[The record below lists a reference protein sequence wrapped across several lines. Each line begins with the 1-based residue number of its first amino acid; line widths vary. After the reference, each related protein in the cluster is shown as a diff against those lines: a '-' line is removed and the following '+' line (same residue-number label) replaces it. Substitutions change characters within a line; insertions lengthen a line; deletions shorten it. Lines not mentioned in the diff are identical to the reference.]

1 MKQFFILVTLM
12 CVTTLQAY
20 AQEDE
25 VAKALKYAEQQ
36 MELADKNPKNGKMQ
50 YDAGMALISNTLSD
64 KKDPDRALPYL
75 ERALKIAEE
84 QTVMKDTLMGLTC
97 MGLSMIYGE
106 KQDFAK
112 STDYMERAIDAFE
125 QELGKHDPV
134 TNGMKLILGWMTM
147 GAQTFRAFPLIQE
160 AFYYNETA
168 PQDKRI
174 ENMAEANIAMEV
186 SLEMLIAAYTRLF
199 RYALP
204 LIPYN
209 GKGCLIIQ
217 TPDWNMERPIIGWMV
232 PNLLRSEEEKEAFK
246 GDDTLII
253 DDNGQ
258 IIVIPKEDKVHRSIN
273 INFRH
278 YLSNPRK
285 LESNEGDTRLWF
297 LSPEAYADILAKY
310 REYKSKQK

>member
-12 CVTTLQAY
+12 CVTTLQTY

-25 VAKALKYAEQQ
+25 VAEALKYAEQQ
-36 MELADKNPKNGKMQ
+36 VKLADKNPKNGKMQ
-50 YDAGMALISNTLSD
+50 YEAGMAFISTILGD

-97 MGLSMIYGE
+97 MGLSMIYME

-112 STDYMERAIDAFE
+112 ATDCMDRAIDAFE

-134 TNGMKLILGWMTM
+134 TNGMKLTFGWMTM
-147 GAQTFRAFPLIQE
+147 GPQTFRAFPLIQE
-160 AFYYNETA
+160 AFYYNDTA

-174 ENMAEANIAMEV
+174 ENMPEANIAMEV

-217 TPDWNMERPIIGWMV
+217 TTDWNIERPLVGWMV
-232 PNLLRSEEEKEAFK
+232 PNLLRSEEEKEALK

-253 DDNGQ
+253 DDKGQ
-258 IIVIPKEDKVHRSIN
+258 IIVIPKEDKEHRSIN

-278 YLSNPRK
+278 FLRNPRR

-297 LSPEAYADILAKY
+297 LTPEAYADILAKY
-310 REYKSKQK
+310 RDYKSKQK